1 MVFYEINPGP
11 GKEIGKRVWRR
22 LGQLRNYYYIN
33 LGLTQVTQTW
43 IKVNAFAIDNERHIS

>member
-43 IKVNAFAIDNERHIS
+43 IKVNAFAIDN